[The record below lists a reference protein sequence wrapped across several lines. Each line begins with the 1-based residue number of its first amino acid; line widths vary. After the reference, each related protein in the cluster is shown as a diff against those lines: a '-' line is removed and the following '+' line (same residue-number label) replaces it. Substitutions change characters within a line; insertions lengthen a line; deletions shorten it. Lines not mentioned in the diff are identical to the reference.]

1 VRAALYRFGLLA
13 ASIGGAALAI
23 VGAALLS
30 RLMVNAGLVLA
41 VAAAGASVVTRGAR

>member
-1 VRAALYRFGLLA
+1 MRAVLRRNGLLA

-30 RLMVNAGLVLA
+30 RMMVNAGLVLA
-41 VAAAGASVVTRGAR
+41 VAAAGASVVTRGAQ